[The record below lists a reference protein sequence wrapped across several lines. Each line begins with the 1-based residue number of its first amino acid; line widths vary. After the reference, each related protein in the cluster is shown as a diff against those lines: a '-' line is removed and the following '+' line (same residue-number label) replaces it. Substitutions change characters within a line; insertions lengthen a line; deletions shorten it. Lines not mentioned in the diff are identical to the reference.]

1 MKTISPADYTGI
13 GRTPHSALPAG
24 SIALRKLLPWMVLVI
39 GLLLTAMATLFMQSG
54 VERIARLEFVSRCDA
69 VQTRIIDRLADY
81 TRLLQSGVVLFNASE
96 KVTREQWRLFAQE
109 LKVEQQ
115 LPGIQGIGF
124 SLLIPRDRLAR
135 HLREIRSE
143 GFPEYRLKPEGDRE
157 LYSSIIYLEPF
168 SGRNLRAF
176 GYDMFSE
183 PIRRAAMEQA
193 RDTDVAALS
202 GKIVLVQETGVDVQA
217 GTLMYLPVYRK
228 GVPLDTVAKRRAALR
243 GWVYSPYRMND
254 LMLGI
259 LGPNA
264 PEKGKEFHLQIFD
277 GMQPLPQALLY
288 ESPSSADNALLNKE
302 CSTRQIQINGRL
314 WTFCFTPTG
323 GSFFSAAY
331 LSGGLTMVGGVAL
344 TVLLFALIRSLLN
357 TRTQAERIAEQLT
370 FELKESE
377 QFITNV
383 MDSLSSNIAVLD
395 AQGVIVAVN
404 ESWRNFAL
412 DNSDAGVVSCDIG
425 KQYLESYG
433 GDGED
438 DEGGA
443 AAMRGIRAVLGGEEE
458 RFSMEYSCHSPD
470 RLRWFAM
477 RGSRLLGSRKGL
489 VIIHTDITQRKQL
502 ERVLRESE
510 ECYHAIVKA
519 FDGELYICTQD
530 FRISF
535 MNQRMTERLGCN
547 AVGEIC
553 HKALHD
559 LDAVCPW
566 CVNDRVFKG
575 ETIQIEVKSPKDSRW
590 YSVVNSPVINA
601 EGTVSKMALYQD
613 ITPRKVME
621 AREQVN
627 QRRLQAQIRLHAMGE
642 VTYQEIMDFGLEEML
657 QLTES
662 SIGYIY
668 LYDEDDRIFTL
679 YSWSKQVLPV
689 CAVMDKQTT
698 YRLEQTGLWGEV
710 VRRRSPVMVNDFSLP
725 NSDCKGYPEGHIPLT
740 RFLSIPVTRHERIVA
755 VVGVGNKGLPYTEDD
770 IVQLRLFI
778 DGLWNI
784 AERQRVEERIRVSED
799 KYRTLVETTN
809 DGIWELDPEIRFTY
823 LSPLFRDLTGYA
835 PEELLGQ
842 SPLVFVSEH
851 DAERSAEK
859 FCSLMAARQP
869 FTGLRHE
876 IIRPNGTLCTV
887 EVNGVPVYSADGAFQ
902 GLRGI
907 TRDISERIRYEQELE
922 LAREAADAANRAKS
936 EFLAN
941 MSHEIR
947 TPMAAIIGLSDLTL
961 GTELVPVQ
969 RDYLEKITTSARS
982 LLGIINDILDLS
994 KVEAGKLSLEPVD
1007 FSLPATL
1014 AKVADIISGQVQG
1027 KGLAYQV
1034 TMAPDLPLYLH
1045 GDPLRLEQV
1054 LLNLLANAVKFT
1066 HEGRIGLAITLVGT
1080 TAEKLMLEFRVSD
1093 TGIGLSPKQCETIFE
1108 PFSQAESSTTRRY
1121 GGSGLGLSICQRLV
1135 TLMGGC
1141 VTVKSE
1147 PERGSVFSFTIGF
1160 QPASA
1165 GKEQA
1170 PAPEKNDLQ
1179 VIKGARVL
1187 LVEDHPINQQIA
1199 RAQLIRAGLLVTVAS
1214 NGLEAVKLTL
1224 PGVKPFDLVLMDI
1237 QMPEMDGY
1245 DATRLIRQQW
1255 SPEELPIIA
1264 MTAYALAEE
1273 RQKCLDVGMNDHL
1286 AKPIDTAELHAAL
1299 CRWLKPRPELS
1310 PALEANTEP
1319 VVPG

>member
-1 MKTISPADYTGI
+1 MVRKKVTVTTAEKSSRCEREDACAT
-13 GRTPHSALPAG
+13 SATSDEQLRLLHQLQVHQLELELQNVELIRAKGEAERLLVEYDNLYDCAPVGYLTLDRRG
-24 SIALRKLLPWMVLVI
+24 SIRGANLTVAALLGVERSQLSGRSLERFLADAYRPVFALFLERLFTRGISEGCEVALLEQKDSTCYLEI
-39 GLLLTAMATLFMQSG
+39 KAKASSG
-54 VERIARLEFVSRCDA
+54 VECRL
-69 VQTRIIDRLADY
+69 
-81 TRLLQSGVVLFNASE
+81 VL
-96 KVTREQWRLFAQE
+96 
-109 LKVEQQ
+109 
-115 LPGIQGIGF
+115 
-124 SLLIPRDRLAR
+124 
-135 HLREIRSE
+135 
-143 GFPEYRLKPEGDRE
+143 
-157 LYSSIIYLEPF
+157 
-168 SGRNLRAF
+168 
-176 GYDMFSE
+176 M
-183 PIRRAAMEQA
+183 
-193 RDTDVAALS
+193 
-202 GKIVLVQETGVDVQA
+202 
-217 GTLMYLPVYRK
+217 
-228 GVPLDTVAKRRAALR
+228 
-243 GWVYSPYRMND
+243 
-254 LMLGI
+254 
-259 LGPNA
+259 
-264 PEKGKEFHLQIFD
+264 
-277 GMQPLPQALLY
+277 
-288 ESPSSADNALLNKE
+288 
-302 CSTRQIQINGRL
+302 
-314 WTFCFTPTG
+314 
-323 GSFFSAAY
+323 
-331 LSGGLTMVGGVAL
+331 
-344 TVLLFALIRSLLN
+344 
-357 TRTQAERIAEQLT
+357 
-370 FELKESE
+370 
-377 QFITNV
+377 
-383 MDSLSSNIAVLD
+383 
-395 AQGVIVAVN
+395 
-404 ESWRNFAL
+404 
-412 DNSDAGVVSCDIG
+412 
-425 KQYLESYG
+425 
-433 GDGED
+433 
-438 DEGGA
+438 
-443 AAMRGIRAVLGGEEE
+443 
-458 RFSMEYSCHSPD
+458 
-470 RLRWFAM
+470 
-477 RGSRLLGSRKGL
+477 
-489 VIIHTDITQRKQL
+489 DITERRQL
-502 ERVLRESE
+502 ERVLRDSE
-510 ECYHAIVKA
+510 ECYHAIVTA
-519 FDGELYICTQD
+519 FGGQLYICTQD
-530 FRISF
+530 FRITF
-535 MNQRMTERLGCN
+535 MNQKVIERIGRN
-547 AVGEIC
+547 AVGELC
-553 HKALHD
+553 YNALHD

-566 CVNDRVFKG
+566 CVNDRVFRG
-575 ETIQIEVKSPKDSRW
+575 ETVQWEVQSPKDSRW
-590 YSVVNSPVINA
+590 YSVINSPVHNA
-601 EGTVSKMALYQD
+601 DGTVSKMALIHD
-613 ITPRKVME
+613 ITPRKLMEEKLLINTAWLAALKERSPVGICVTDRHRVILDTNPAFCELLGFASQELVGHNTRIYNISDTSFLEFYEGFYPLLRNGVQVHTEYRLARKNGEQFWADLVGQVILPGDLAEGTIWMISDISDRKAVE

-627 QRRLQAQIRLHAMGE
+627 QRRQQAQIRLHAMGE
-642 VTYQEIMDFGLEEML
+642 VTYQEVMDFGLEEML
-657 QLTES
+657 ELTES

-679 YSWSKQVLPV
+679 YSWSKHVLPV

-725 NSDCKGYPEGHIPLT
+725 NGDCKGYPEGHIPLT

-784 AERQRVEERIRVSED
+784 AERQRAEERIRVSED

-809 DGIWELDPEIRFTY
+809 DGIWELDTEIRFTY
-823 LSPLFRDLTGYA
+823 LSPSFRDLTGYA

-842 SPLVFVSEH
+842 SPLVFVPKY
-851 DAERSAEK
+851 DAERAAEK
-859 FCSLMAARQP
+859 FCSLMAVRQP

-876 IIRPNGTLCTV
+876 IIRSNGTLCTV

-922 LAREAADAANRAKS
+922 LAREAADVANRAKS

-961 GTELVPVQ
+961 GTELAPVQ
-969 RDYLEKITTSARS
+969 RDYLEKITTSAHS

-1007 FSLPATL
+1007 FPLALSL
-1014 AKVADIISGQVQG
+1014 AKVADIISGQVQA
-1027 KGLAYQV
+1027 KGLEYRV
-1034 TMAPDLPLYLH
+1034 TLASDLPLYLH

-1066 HEGRIGLAITLVGT
+1066 PEGRIGLAIAVVET
-1080 TAEKLMLEFRVSD
+1080 TAEKLLLEFRVSD

-1141 VTVKSE
+1141 VMVKSE

-1255 SPEELPIIA
+1255 SSEELPIIA

-1310 PALEANTEP
+1310 QALEANTEP